1 MTDEDKKE
9 PTWSEIEAQRWEQQ
23 QSLAHRDIAVRVDTN
38 DIQRMNIRRSVR
50 TNALHL
56 ALEMM
61 KTEDLDGRP
70 FEEWADYFVNYIEKE
85 D

>member
-9 PTWSEIEAQRWEQQ
+9 PTWSEIEAERWVEQQ
-23 QSLAHRDIAVRVDTN
+23 ELAHRDIAVRVDTN
-38 DIQRMNIRRSVR
+38 DIQRMNIRRSIR

-56 ALEMM
+56 AL
-61 KTEDLDGRP
+61 KAQKNKPNNLSL
-70 FEEWADYFVNYIEKE
+70 EEWADYFVNYIEKE